1 MTKVGTRDWSI
12 VVTGL
17 IMLLFGE
24 IWKYLK
30 LFTEKLVE
38 CYKQGLMDVNMDMED
53 SDAENSV
60 TVEAQVKCF

>member
-1 MTKVGTRDWSI
+1 MTKVGTRNWSF

-24 IWKYLK
+24 IWKSLELLTK
-30 LFTEKLVE
+30 KLVE
-38 CYKQGLMDVNMDMED
+38 CYKQGLMYVNMDMED
-53 SDAENSV
+53 SNAENSI

>member
-24 IWKYLK
+24 IWKSLE
-30 LFTEKLVE
+30 LLTEKLVE